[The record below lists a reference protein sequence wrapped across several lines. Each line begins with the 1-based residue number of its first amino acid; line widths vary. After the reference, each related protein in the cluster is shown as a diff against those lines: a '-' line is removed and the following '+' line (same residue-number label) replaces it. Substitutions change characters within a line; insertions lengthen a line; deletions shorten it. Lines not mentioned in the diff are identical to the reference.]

1 MSFRS
6 ITVLLTSKLLQQ
18 PCLASI
24 YNFYESVLFSRT
36 FAHLYNHRICFHLR
50 PRLLA
55 GQQLQSAQWPEATP
69 FGLTLD
75 WHVNIL
81 NHQCVWWQQQTNK
94 QTTENYNY
102 SDNDDDSDKFEDNDD
117 NNKDNHD
124 GHDHNNPRINK
135 ITTRIRMRKI
145 KGTIN

>member
-1 MSFRS
+1 M
-6 ITVLLTSKLLQQ
+6 
-18 PCLASI
+18 CL
-24 YNFYESVLFSRT
+24 V
-36 FAHLYNHRICFHLR
+36 
-50 PRLLA
+50 
-55 GQQLQSAQWPEATP
+55 AT
-69 FGLTLD
+69 
-75 WHVNIL
+75 
-81 NHQCVWWQQQTNK
+81 TNK